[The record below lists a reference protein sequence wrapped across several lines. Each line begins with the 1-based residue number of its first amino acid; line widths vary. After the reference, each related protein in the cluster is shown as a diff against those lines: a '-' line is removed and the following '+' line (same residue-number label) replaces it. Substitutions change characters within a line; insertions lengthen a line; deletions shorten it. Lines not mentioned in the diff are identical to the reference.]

1 MLSQLCLLKWANVT
15 MDVLN
20 CVQLA
25 LLVDATKCLDLY
37 DFSAQVKLMIH
48 YLLSFFNIGMKFV
61 VRRAIS
67 TLHFADNGSIS
78 LQCDEPSG

>member
-1 MLSQLCLLKWANVT
+1 

-20 CVQLA
+20 CVQLI
-25 LLVDATKCLDLY
+25 LLVDATKCLDLH

-48 YLLSFFNIGMKFV
+48 YFLSFFSIGMKFV

-67 TLHFADNGSIS
+67 TLHFADNGGIS
-78 LQCDEPSG
+78 LQCGEPSG